1 MNLIK
6 RIPNILLHPK
16 SEWREIAT
24 ETTSSARLYNTYI
37 APLAAIAPIAAAVGW
52 AVIGINSSSIATSRL
67 PLVPAILYAGV
78 SFLLTLLSVFFLSL
92 IINALAPQ
100 FSAERNQRQALK
112 VAAYANTP
120 AWLAGILRVIPS
132 FTIFAFLA
140 GLYSVYLLYLGL
152 PIVMKCPKNKVT
164 AYTAVTLAGAVV
176 LYVFVIGISNLFV
189 RFPKPA
195 L

>member
-16 SEWREIAT
+16 SEWRVIAT
-24 ETTSSARLYNTYI
+24 ETTSSVRLYNTYI

-78 SFLLTLLSVFFLSL
+78 SYLLTLLSVFFLSL
-92 IINALAPQ
+92 IINAFAPQ
-100 FSAERNQRQALK
+100 FSAQKNQQQALK
-112 VAAYANTP
+112 VAAYATTP

-132 FTIFAFLA
+132 LTIFAFLI

-152 PIVMKCPKNKVT
+152 PIVMKCPKTKVT
-164 AYTAVTLAGAVV
+164 AYTAITSAGAIL
-176 LYVFVIGISNLFV
+176 LYVLVMGISNLLV
-189 RFPKPA
+189 NFPKPTP
-195 L
+195 